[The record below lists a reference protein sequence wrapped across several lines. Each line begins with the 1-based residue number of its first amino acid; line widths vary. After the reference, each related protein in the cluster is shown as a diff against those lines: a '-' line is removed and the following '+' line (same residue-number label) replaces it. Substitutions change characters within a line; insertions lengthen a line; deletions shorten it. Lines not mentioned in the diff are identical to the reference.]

1 MDVNKRRKLH
11 DGSSSS
17 GNGGAM
23 PPHPPPPPPLSA
35 GLYNTPS
42 VDDYSKIA
50 RIGEG
55 TYGDVYAA
63 RCKRTGRLCA
73 LKRIILHNERQD
85 GFPITSLREI
95 ATLRRTSGSPNIVQL
110 LDVVVGQ
117 QNKGV
122 FLVFEYCE
130 HDLSSLL
137 RTHRAAGRPGS
148 PFSESEVKTLATQ
161 LLRGL
166 AFLHDD
172 SYIIH
177 RDIKLS
183 NLLYDNRGRLKIAD
197 FGLAR
202 LFPARSHQPMTPTV
216 VTLWYRAVELLLGAA
231 DYGCAI
237 DVWAAGCAM
246 GELLLG
252 APLMDGDS
260 ERDQLD
266 KIFRLLGAPHAR
278 IWPEVRAMP
287 AVAAGTVNLRRE
299 QERYPYNNLNVVFP
313 KMHDDGR
320 DLVSRMLALDPR
332 KRISAAG
339 CLRHEYFFT
348 SPFPKEQE
356 LMPTFK
362 SSHAL

>member
-1 MDVNKRRKLH
+1 MDNSKRRKLH

-17 GNGGAM
+17 GHGG
-23 PPHPPPPPPLSA
+23 HGGTSA
-35 GLYNTPS
+35 ASSTALFNTPS
-42 VDDYSKIA
+42 VDEYSKIT

-63 RCKRTGRLCA
+63 RCKRTGRLVA

-95 ATLRRTSGSPNIVQL
+95 ATLRRAASCAHVVQL

-117 QNKGV
+117 QHKGV

-137 RTHRAAGRPGS
+137 RAHRAAGRPGS
-148 PFSESEVKTLATQ
+148 PFSESEVKTLALQ

-166 AFLHDD
+166 AFLHDS

-183 NLLYDNRGRLKIAD
+183 NLLYDNRGQLKIAD

-202 LFPARSHQPMTPTV
+202 LFPARSNQPLMTPTV

-237 DVWAAGCAM
+237 DVWAAGCVM

-252 APLMDGDS
+252 EPLMDGDG

-266 KIFRLLGAPHAR
+266 KIFRLLGAPSAR
-278 IWPEVRAMP
+278 IWPEVLRMP

-320 DLVSRMLALDPR
+320 DLVCMMLALDPK
-332 KRISAAG
+332 KRIAAAG
-339 CLRHEYFFT
+339 CLRHDYFFST
-348 SPFPKEQE
+348 PFPKEQD

-362 SSHAL
+362 SGHAL